1 MTTSSAA
8 LPASNPATPG
18 RWISMGW
25 GVVKEDLGN
34 FILITL
40 LLVVLSLAV
49 SFTVV
54 GHFLVV
60 GPLLTGMFAATRR
73 RMIEGR
79 MEVADLFG
87 GFNLFLD
94 SVVICIITSLFE
106 FVALV
111 LCIFPFFIVGA
122 LYLFPYLFLAD
133 RKFSFWDALE
143 ASRKIAA
150 RDLLGYTMFF
160 LLLLLLNLGGLILAG
175 IGVLITIPISVAAIS
190 VAYREVVGFNQ
201 QPAEPR
207 KPIVIP

>member
-8 LPASNPATPG
+8 LPMTGPATPG

-25 GVVKEDLGN
+25 GIVKEDLGN
-34 FILITL
+34 FLLISL
-40 LLVVLSLAV
+40 LMVVMSLAV

-73 RMIEGR
+73 RMIERR
-79 MEVADLFG
+79 MEVSDLFG
-87 GFNLFLD
+87 GFSLFLD
-94 SVVICIITSLFE
+94 SVVICLVSTLFE
-106 FVALV
+106 FVAIV
-111 LCIFPFFIVGA
+111 MCFFPFFIVAA

-133 RKFSFWDALE
+133 RGFSFWDAME

-150 RDLLGYTMFF
+150 RDLLGYTMFV
-160 LLLLLLNLGGLILAG
+160 LLLVLLNLGGLILAG
-175 IGVLITIPISVAAIS
+175 IGILITIPISVAAIC
-190 VAYREVVGFNQ
+190 VAYREVVGFSQ

>member
-1 MTTSSAA
+1 MTTGSAA
-8 LPASNPATPG
+8 LPLTGPATPG

-25 GVVKEDLGN
+25 GVVREDLGN
-34 FILITL
+34 FLLITL
-40 LLVVLSLAV
+40 LIVVLSLVV

-94 SVVICIITSLFE
+94 SVVICIVTTLFE
-106 FVALV
+106 FVGLALC
-111 LCIFPFFIVGA
+111 LFPFFIVAA

-133 RKFSFWDALE
+133 RGFSFWDAME

-150 RDLLGYTMFF
+150 RDLLGYTMFVI
-160 LLLLLLNLGGLILAG
+160 LLVLLNLGGLILAG
-175 IGVLITIPISVAAIS
+175 IGVLFTIPISVAAIC
-190 VAYREVVGFNQ
+190 VAYRELVGFSHK
-201 QPAEPR
+201 PAEPR